1 MALLPGAW
9 DQAKSAGRK
18 AADAAAVEAEGAGA
32 GPPGLAQAPS
42 RRKIPA
48 AQAKRAFIDNLPNL
62 AWLELHADSGGE
74 NAPPRERLPSPA
86 AGGGPPPP
94 PAPGFSAPR
103 AGRAPLSA
111 APPALPA

>member
-74 NAPPRERLPSPA
+74 NVFPPWRLHFPGSS
-86 AGGGPPPP
+86 GGGSRPPCHR
-94 PAPGFSAPR
+94 FSVR
-103 AGRAPLSA
+103 AARRI
-111 APPALPA
+111 